1 MTAQQDRRGDS
12 YEKARYSL
20 LLSGNYAAALTRRRA
35 EALIHAGTKLFLFV
49 APSKAAEFSTF
60 SDAYGREFFNLY
72 SSTEPLPN
80 LQVVDGRFDSLDRIK
95 FNYLADNCMSFNL
108 EQYLIEHEA
117 LADVVIVRASAGTG
131 KTTVMIDRIVFLFAT
146 DDSLSPEDIAMI
158 TFTNK
163 ATASMLGKLQERLRK
178 LWRMTGNIRWFE
190 LMEQLGRIRL
200 STIDSFFLDLI
211 GNEGG
216 SLGYGR
222 HARLTGFRQEKRE
235 ILLQILNE
243 RFVANPVDDLLK
255 ENVLSLHDLSDTLL
269 TIWDKLRSRGFF
281 YEDIRDADFGLGYD
295 LKSRRVGH
303 IIAHVLSEAER
314 RYSELKKQRNAFALD
329 DIRAEL
335 DAIVRK
341 NPSRLRIKPFKH
353 LFIDEFQDTD
363 TSQIK
368 IAAWLRRRTGCC
380 LFVVGDVK
388 QSIYRFRGAEESA
401 FEELEAHLRT
411 DGIVDGDGLRRFVL
425 HKNYRT
431 SRNVV
436 NRLNDVFQRWS
447 RKEDRL
453 LAWDGAAQGGRDEL
467 GVCRFK
473 SERRRSHCWD
483 DSLEFAADDIQLL
496 RREVGGMCVL
506 VRTNYEVEGLLNK
519 CRERRIPCIARVS
532 GGFYRTRPVRDL
544 HDFLAALLFPG
555 DSRCLWNAFE
565 TPYVSACP
573 SPEEVLLLE
582 GDESAIVELLRKK
595 LDSEGWDELR
605 RSARYDTLF
614 PWLERTL
621 VRINPIGRYSALLR
635 RGDRTKV
642 ETKLL
647 EETYRLNLNKLLGI
661 LYEHFSGDF
670 ASLDSLYRFLDVKI
684 QTGDD
689 EDALYPDPTDLGAE
703 AAVVEIMTVHKAKGL
718 EFNSVFVPFT
728 WQSFFYE
735 KQDED
740 DKSVIDVL
748 SGLDEGGRLCVG
760 WKRDNLQNSLYGA
773 GFEAE
778 RLAVRRDE
786 ARLLYV
792 ALTRAKRNLVVTMP
806 RDVKP
811 DTWAELL
818 SEEVH
823 SAS

>member
-1 MTAQQDRRGDS
+1 M
-12 YEKARYSL
+12 
-20 LLSGNYAAALTRRRA
+20 
-35 EALIHAGTKLFLFV
+35 
-49 APSKAAEFSTF
+49 
-60 SDAYGREFFNLY
+60 
-72 SSTEPLPN
+72 
-80 LQVVDGRFDSLDRIK
+80 
-95 FNYLADNCMSFNL
+95 
-108 EQYLIEHEA
+108 
-117 LADVVIVRASAGTG
+117 
-131 KTTVMIDRIVFLFAT
+131 
-146 DDSLSPEDIAMI
+146 
-158 TFTNK
+158 
-163 ATASMLGKLQERLRK
+163 
-178 LWRMTGNIRWFE
+178 
-190 LMEQLGRIRL
+190 
-200 STIDSFFLDLI
+200 
-211 GNEGG
+211 
-216 SLGYGR
+216 
-222 HARLTGFRQEKRE
+222 
-235 ILLQILNE
+235 
-243 RFVANPVDDLLK
+243 
-255 ENVLSLHDLSDTLL
+255 
-269 TIWDKLRSRGFF
+269 
-281 YEDIRDADFGLGYD
+281 
-295 LKSRRVGH
+295 
-303 IIAHVLSEAER
+303 
-314 RYSELKKQRNAFALD
+314 
-329 DIRAEL
+329 
-335 DAIVRK
+335 
-341 NPSRLRIKPFKH
+341 
-353 LFIDEFQDTD
+353 
-363 TSQIK
+363 
-368 IAAWLRRRTGCC
+368 
-380 LFVVGDVK
+380 
-388 QSIYRFRGAEESA
+388 
-401 FEELEAHLRT
+401 
-411 DGIVDGDGLRRFVL
+411 
-425 HKNYRT
+425 
-431 SRNVV
+431 
-436 NRLNDVFQRWS
+436 
-447 RKEDRL
+447 
-453 LAWDGAAQGGRDEL
+453 
-467 GVCRFK
+467 
-473 SERRRSHCWD
+473 
-483 DSLEFAADDIQLL
+483 
-496 RREVGGMCVL
+496 
-506 VRTNYEVEGLLNK
+506 
-519 CRERRIPCIARVS
+519 
-532 GGFYRTRPVRDL
+532 
-544 HDFLAALLFPG
+544 
-555 DSRCLWNAFE
+555 
-565 TPYVSACP
+565 
-573 SPEEVLLLE
+573 LE
-582 GDESAIVELLRKK
+582 GDESAIVELLREK

-740 DKSVIDVL
+740 DKSVTDVL